1 MAGMGSSRGVAFA
14 LALAGCGGDAAVP
27 GDGLTTPDANQIT
40 PPGTTC
46 GAPVVAVDTST
57 PDQVVGT
64 GTADSCTQAAL
75 VTALAAGGKITFS
88 CGGAKTIAVTAT
100 LHVRTDVATTI
111 DGGNNITLDGGDAVQ
126 IMSFLHEN
134 YRVNHTVLTLQHL
147 TFAHGHAHGT
157 MMYAPA
163 ASPCSQGYYDGYA
176 GALYFRDGELVV
188 IDTQFLQN
196 SAEKLGPDVGGGAIA
211 LLGVSRAVIANS
223 VFQGN
228 EGSSG
233 GAINSLNS
241 QLDVYDSV
249 FDGNTATGNGANGDD
264 ASKCS
269 VVATNGQHQT
279 GSGGNAGAI
288 GIDGGDDTTHTF
300 CGVKFTNNK
309 AGVGAL
315 GGALGRTPDGAR
327 QTTTIDRCT
336 FDSNTGD
343 SAAAMYFHNSQLDV
357 TASTFSNNTATR
369 GAGAIQADGTTF
381 AFLNLTF
388 SGNSALAG
396 LGGAVDLFGGD
407 GTIAFSTFSANH
419 ADGGDPYFGAAIGGN
434 PTLTLVSNLF
444 VNNTAQNPGAPMQCQ
459 VTGTGDG
466 NLQFP
471 ATHVVG
477 TAADAKCTPTTTFVD
492 PLLGALGDHGGAS
505 ATLVPDATGPA
516 HGAGVTCPPTDQRGM
531 PRPATC
537 CTSGSVEP

>member
-1 MAGMGSSRGVAFA
+1 MGISRQLAFAFA
-14 LALAGCGGDAAVP
+14 LAACGGDDSAK
-27 GDGLTTPDANQIT
+27 GDGGSPDANPVT

-46 GAPVVAVDTST
+46 GAPVTAVDTTT
-57 PDQVVGT
+57 PDHVVGT
-64 GTADSCTQAAL
+64 GTGDSCTQAAL
-75 VTALAAGGKITFS
+75 ATALAAGGTIAFN
-88 CGGAKTIAVTAT
+88 CGGPTTIAVTET
-100 LHVRTDVATTI
+100 LNVRTDVDTTI
-111 DGGNNITLDGGDAVQ
+111 DGGGTVTLDGGDAVQ
-126 IMSFLHEN
+126 IMSFLHPD

-163 ASPCSQGYYDGYA
+163 DPPCSQGYYDGYG
-176 GALYFRDGELVV
+176 GALYVRDGELVV
-188 IDTQFLQN
+188 IDSRFISN
-196 SAEKLGPDVGGGAIA
+196 SAEQLGPDVGGGAIA

-223 VFQGN
+223 VFQSN
-228 EGSSG
+228 RGSSG
-233 GAINSLNS
+233 GALNSLNS

-249 FDGNTATGNGANGDD
+249 FDSNTATGNGANGDD

-269 VVATNGQHQT
+269 MVATNGQHQT

-309 AGVGAL
+309 SGLGAL
-315 GGALGRTPDGAR
+315 GGAIGRTPDAAK

-336 FDSNTGD
+336 FDGNTGD
-343 SAAAMYFHNSQLDV
+343 EAAALYFHNSTLDI
-357 TASTFSNNTATR
+357 TASTFSNNTATK

-381 AFLNLTF
+381 NFLNLTF
-388 SGNSALAG
+388 SNNVALAG
-396 LGGAVDLFGGD
+396 LGGAIDLFGGG

-444 VNNTAQNPGAPMQCQ
+444 VNNTAKNPGAPMQCQ

-477 TAADAKCTPTTTFVD
+477 TAADAKCTPTTTFAD
-492 PLLGALGDHGGAS
+492 PMLGTLADNGGAS
-505 ATLVPDATGPA
+505 PTILPATAGPA
-516 HGAGVTCPPTDQRGM
+516 HAAGVMCPPTDQRGM
-531 PRPATC
+531 PRPATG